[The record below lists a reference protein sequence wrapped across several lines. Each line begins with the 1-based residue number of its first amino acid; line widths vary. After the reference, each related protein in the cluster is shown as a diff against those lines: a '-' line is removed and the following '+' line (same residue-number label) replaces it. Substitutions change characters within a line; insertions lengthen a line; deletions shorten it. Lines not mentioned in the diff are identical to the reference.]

1 MASTACAGAVRTVGC
16 SMRVLETRSTQNVQ
30 RSPASSFVPRQ
41 LVRSSCAANALRSHV
56 SSTPRR
62 QARRAPGPVRAVA
75 DVDEDAVRTVADEL
89 GGDEEWDEDI
99 PKMFPETSGKRPR
112 QPRKNEQKIK
122 IKLRSYWVP
131 RIEEATNQIMEAAKT
146 TETKAAGP
154 IRLPTRRRKWTVLTS
169 PHVNKDAREQ
179 FELRTHRRLIELI
192 NPTAQAVDALMQ
204 LNLPAGVDVQV
215 KLS

>member
-1 MASTACAGAVRTVGC
+1 
-16 SMRVLETRSTQNVQ
+16 
-30 RSPASSFVPRQ
+30 
-41 LVRSSCAANALRSHV
+41 
-56 SSTPRR
+56 
-62 QARRAPGPVRAVA
+62 VA